1 MGCEEVLVSEEMV
14 RLDELPVAVRTRVLT
29 LVADVLPDVPGLPA
43 GLRKVAAFAPA
54 RRARL
59 GAAAITGGLD
69 DEDLRSRIAHQV
81 TQRRRDEIIQ
91 LRDGTMHDALEAAA
105 LDWLIRPE
113 GWTRRLDASVSI
125 VEAHAV
131 EKAEVVQQARDER
144 WQQRAE
150 AAEND
155 LRELRASYRQQVESY
170 KTEVSQLRRKLG
182 EARARGRDVDEGAV
196 SAAQA
201 AEEARAAAE
210 VALAA
215 RDREVRRLQAEVERL
230 EGELAAG
237 RRGGRVERE
246 QATAR
251 TRVLLDTILDAT
263 AGLRREL
270 ALPPTTASP
279 GERVEETLA
288 APLSAAPGR
297 PTPEVGPAL
306 LEQYLAMPRARLV
319 IDGYN
324 VSMSAWP
331 SSTLEA
337 QRTRLL
343 GALGGLVARTGAETT
358 VVFDGA
364 DAETRPPTSTP
375 RGVKVLF
382 SPRGVI
388 ADQVIG
394 ELVEAEPRGR
404 VVLVVSD
411 DREVQVRAQKA
422 GARPVPSGSLVGLV
436 GG

>member
-1 MGCEEVLVSEEMV
+1 MSETV
-14 RLDELPVAVRTRVLT
+14 RLDDLPVAVRTRVLT
-29 LVADVLPDVPGLPA
+29 LVADVLPEVPGLPA
-43 GLRKVAAFAPA
+43 SLRKVAAFAPA

-81 TQRRRDEIIQ
+81 GQRRRDELVQ
-91 LRDGTMHDALEAAA
+91 LRDGRMHDALEAAA
-105 LDWLIRPE
+105 LDWLIRPQ
-113 GWTRRLDASVSI
+113 GWTRRLETSVST
-125 VEAHAV
+125 VQAHAA
-131 EKAEVVQQARDER
+131 EQAEVVQQARDER

-150 AAEND
+150 AAESE
-155 LRELRASYRQQVESY
+155 LKELRTSYRQQVESY
-170 KTEVSQLRRKLG
+170 KAEVSQLRRKLG
-182 EARARGRDVDEGAV
+182 EARARHRDVDEEAV
-196 SAAQA
+196 AAAHA

-210 VALAA
+210 VALAT

-230 EGELAAG
+230 ETELAAG
-237 RRGGRVERE
+237 RRGGRAEKE

-251 TRVLLDTILDAT
+251 TRILLDTILDAT

-279 GERVEETLA
+279 GERVEESLA
-288 APLSAAPGR
+288 APTGSAPK
-297 PTPEVGPAL
+297 PSPEVGPAL
-306 LEQYLAMPRARLV
+306 LEQYLGMPRSRLV

-324 VSMSAWP
+324 VSMSTWP
-331 SSTLEA
+331 SSTLEV
-337 QRTRLL
+337 QRTRLVS
-343 GALGGLVARTGAETT
+343 ALGGLVARTGAETT

-364 DAETRPPTSTP
+364 DADTRPPVSAP

-411 DREVQVRAQKA
+411 DREVQARAQRA
-422 GARPVPSGSLVGLV
+422 GARAVPSASLAGLL

>member
-1 MGCEEVLVSEEMV
+1 MSETV
-14 RLDELPVAVRTRVLT
+14 RLDDLPVAVRTRVLT
-29 LVADVLPDVPGLPA
+29 LVADVLPEVPGLPA
-43 GLRKVAAFAPA
+43 SLRKVAAFAPA

-59 GAAAITGGLD
+59 GSVAISAGLD
-69 DEDLRSRIAHQV
+69 DEDLRTRIAHQV
-81 TQRRRDEIIQ
+81 GQRRQHELVA

-105 LDWLIRPE
+105 LDWLVRPQ
-113 GWTRRLDASVSI
+113 GWTRRLDSTVSL
-125 VEAHAV
+125 VEAHA
-131 EKAEVVQQARDER
+131 AEQAVVVQQARDER

-150 AAEND
+150 AAEAE
-155 LRELRASYRQQVESY
+155 LREVRATYRQQVDSY
-170 KTEVSQLRRKLG
+170 KAEVAQLRRKLG
-182 EARARGRDVDEGAV
+182 EARARGRGVDEEALK
-196 SAAQA
+196 AAHV

-230 EGELAAG
+230 EGELQAG
-237 RRGGRVERE
+237 RRGGRAERE

-270 ALPPTTASP
+270 ALPPATTSP
-279 GERVEETLA
+279 GERVEESLA
-288 APLSAAPGR
+288 AAVGAAPR
-297 PTPEVGPAL
+297 ATPEVGSAL
-306 LEQYLAMPRARLV
+306 LEQYLGMPRARLV

-324 VSMSAWP
+324 VSMSTWP
-331 SSTLEA
+331 TSSLEA

-343 GALGGLVARTGAETT
+343 GSLGGLVARTGAETT

-364 DAETRPPTSTP
+364 DADTRPPTSAP

-411 DREVQVRAQKA
+411 DREVQARAQRA
-422 GARPVPSGSLVGLV
+422 GARAVPSRSLVGLLAT
-436 GG
+436 